1 MGAVSTPLVDEARS
15 VFEELGYDV
24 THNGEELLATRK
36 WREVYVTT
44 EEPGDAPTHGRLR
57 CFVTDADRARTVR
70 ERLRDLK
77 PPYDWAVVAL
87 DGDGYEVLHAD
98 DLTAP

>member
-15 VFEELGYDV
+15 VFEDLGYDV
-24 THNGEELLATRK
+24 THDGEELLAARK

-44 EEPGDAPTHGRLR
+44 ADPSEAPTHGRLR
-57 CFVTDADRARTVR
+57 CFVANADRAPAVR
-70 ERLRDLK
+70 EKLRDLK

-87 DGDGYEVLHAD
+87 DGDDYEVLHAD